1 MMNQKIQKLLH
12 AYNQFRFLY
21 YEPTYIKWREFYKPL
36 IKDRLSKY
44 AVLCRMH
51 KPIGILLLLWPTLW
65 ALWIAAEGVPSINI
79 LFIFIAGVFLT
90 RSAGCALND
99 LADRK
104 FDGHVGRT
112 KDRPIVT
119 GDVSPKEAIFVA
131 CTLLLLAFVLVL
143 FTNELTVYLS
153 CIAVLLAAVYPLM
166 KRYTYLPQFVLG
178 LAFGWGIPMAFA
190 AQNNTIPIIAWIIL
204 IANILWSVAYD
215 TMYAMIDREDDLK
228 IGVKSTAILFAEQDT
243 LIIGIIQIM
252 LIFTLIL
259 LGQQLEFGYYFFS
272 SLAVA
277 SALLIYQQ
285 ILIKDRKPQ
294 KCFKAFLNNNWF
306 GAIIFFGLFLEYHFK
321 LL

>member
-1 MMNQKIQKLLH
+1 MKNRKIKELIY
-12 AYNQFRFLY
+12 AYNQFRFQY
-21 YEPTYIKWREFYKPL
+21 YEPTYVKWREFYKPL
-36 IKDRLSKY
+36 IKERLAKY

-65 ALWIAAEGVPSINI
+65 ALWVAAEGIPSIKI

-99 LADRK
+99 FADRK

-119 GDVSPKEAIFVA
+119 GEVSPIEAIYVA
-131 CTLLLLAFVLVL
+131 CSLLLLAFILVL
-143 FTNELTVYLS
+143 FTNELTIYLS

-190 AQNNTIPIIAWIIL
+190 AQTNSIPIIAWMIL
-204 IANILWSVAYD
+204 IANVLWSVVYD
-215 TMYAMIDREDDLK
+215 TMYAMIDREDDIK

-243 LIIGIIQIM
+243 FIIGIIQIM
-252 LIFTLIL
+252 LMFTLVL
-259 LGQQLEFGYYFFS
+259 LGQQLEFGFYYFTG
-272 SLAVA
+272 LAIACVLA
-277 SALLIYQQ
+277 IYQQ
-285 ILIKDRKPQ
+285 TLIRDRKPQ

-306 GAIIFFGLFLEYHFK
+306 GAVIYIGLFLEYHFK
-321 LL
+321 IS